1 MLLAR
6 IRGWKKPKS
15 PFNGSSHLVLEANQE
30 GRGAVGCPDPLKL
43 CSSAAICKAGPI
55 LMGLRGGFWWLLGGW
70 GGGPGGSGVGVSG
83 ENDATSHGGRKAGD
97 SQGLGTLLGPSQPC
111 PHHSQQLIWGLH
123 PPSGPPRSMVSLGGA
138 QGGGTV
144 MASDIFP
151 LRPHADQ
158 QPKPPPTLTPNPNPG
173 AGRRV
178 PTQYGGMQLAQ
189 HPWVLPPWVLPVVG
203 DNPAGRRDLRGH
215 RSCPGRG
222 GGRSA
227 GSPPG
232 SHPVPGRRGRA
243 AAGPRAQPSWRHR
256 QQLRR
261 RREKTH
267 QAGTAPA
274 LPSTEPAPKCARSQP
289 VLPPTPLPRPR
300 HTCSQSPCQNYPLGK
315 GARLP
320 PHVQNRSGVSR
331 LHFFQAIS
339 WHKSQ
344 PGLILAGGRGG
355 AARPRLSP
363 EQDAPYPSITGAG

>member
-151 LRPHADQ
+151 LRLHADQ
-158 QPKPPPTLTPNPNPG
+158 QPKPPPNPDPKPQPWCREEGAHPVRGDAVGAAPMGATPMG
-173 AGRRV
+173 A
-178 PTQYGGMQLAQ
+178 A
-189 HPWVLPPWVLPVVG
+189 
-203 DNPAGRRDLRGH
+203 
-215 RSCPGRG
+215 RG
-222 GGRSA
+222 GGQS
-227 GSPPG
+227 S
-232 SHPVPGRRGRA
+232 
-243 AAGPRAQPSWRHR
+243 R
-256 QQLRR
+256 Q
-261 RREKTH
+261 
-267 QAGTAPA
+267 
-274 LPSTEPAPKCARSQP
+274 
-289 VLPPTPLPRPR
+289 
-300 HTCSQSPCQNYPLGK
+300 K
-315 GARLP
+315 GLTRTSKL
-320 PHVQNRSGVSR
+320 SR
-331 LHFFQAIS
+331 
-339 WHKSQ
+339 
-344 PGLILAGGRGG
+344 
-355 AARPRLSP
+355 
-363 EQDAPYPSITGAG
+363 